1 MALKISE
8 IPTTLTDIVNETLVE
23 VSEKTDA
30 SYTTKKFNLQ
40 NLLRGDTL
48 NNLSDVTPP
57 TASNQILIWNGT
69 KWVPITYSLNN
80 LSDVEAPTTTDKIL
94 AWNGTKWVPIDIPS
108 GGTGGEGASALSE
121 LSDVSIATKADG
133 DALVYVEADSKWKAV
148 NLRKVNEVVKSS
160 TATLTTAEVT
170 GTIINNY
177 GQSEDVTLTLPAAAN
192 GLTFMVV
199 LGTEVAKYFRI
210 DPNANDK
217 IYLNGTA
224 GADGGYVGVSSA
236 KAGNAISF
244 TSFQTGTDTYDWLAV
259 SIAGDWSAET

>member
-8 IPTTLTDIVNETLVE
+8 ITTTLTDIVNETLVE
-23 VSEKTDA
+23 VSEKTD
-30 SYTTKKFNLQ
+30 STYTTKKFNLQ
-40 NLLRGDTL
+40 NLLGVDTL

-57 TASNQILIWNGT
+57 TTSNQILIWNGT

-80 LSDVEAPTTTDKIL
+80 LSDVEAPTATDKIL

-108 GGTGGEGASALSE
+108 GGTDGEGASALSE

-133 DALVYVEADSKWKAV
+133 DALVYVGADSKWKAV

-210 DPNANDK
+210 DPNPNDK